1 MLLQNPNDN
10 LLYAS
15 LDECGYGALMGP
27 VVTACV
33 VWKPGDLD
41 HMINDS
47 KQLSPIMRWTL
58 SEYIK
63 ENAID
68 YSITFIDNTVIDSI
82 NVLNANMKAMHKCLD
97 KLNICIDS
105 ILVDGHRFKQYKNIP
120 HTCVVKGDATYV
132 SIAAA
137 SILAKVARDEYIKT
151 LHEKHPQYNWDQN
164 MGYGT
169 KQHIYAINKHGPSTL
184 HRLTFLRNNKL
195 FQTPWP
201 H

>member
-1 MLLQNPNDN
+1 MLSQNPNDN
-10 LLYAS
+10 MLYAS

-27 VVTACV
+27 VVAACV
-33 VWKPGDLD
+33 VWKSGDLD

-68 YSITFIDNTVIDSI
+68 YSITFIDNNEIDKI
-82 NVLNANMKAMHKCLD
+82 NILNANMKAMHECLD
-97 KLNICIDS
+97 KLNTSIDS
-105 ILVDGHRFKQYKNIP
+105 ILVDGNRFKKYKDIP

-137 SILAKVARDEYIKT
+137 SILAKVARDEYVKK
-151 LHEKHPQYNWDQN
+151 LDEVHPEYHWKNN

-169 KQHIYAINKHGPSTL
+169 KQHIDAINKYGKTPY
-184 HRLTFLRNNKL
+184 HRSTFLKNTKL
-195 FQTPWP
+195 FNL
-201 H
+201 